1 MKMQPREK
9 RRAEQPPAAGGC
21 DKIPCQMVRDL
32 ILRRLAGSSGS
43 IGSGGAASSARDHD
57 LPAGSLAIRLHRRD
71 PLTVG
76 SRRRPDRF
84 SILERIR
91 RFEERRKAH

>member
-9 RRAEQPPAAGGC
+9 RRAEQPPAEGGC

-43 IGSGGAASSARDHD
+43 IGSGAASPARDHD

-71 PLTVG
+71 PLTPG
-76 SRRRPDRF
+76 TRRRSDRF
-84 SILERIR
+84 STLERIR

>member
-9 RRAEQPPAAGGC
+9 RRAEQNVPAVQRC
-21 DKIPCQMVRDL
+21 EKMPCQMVRDL
-32 ILRRLAGSSGS
+32 ILRRLAGSAGP
-43 IGSGGAASSARDHD
+43 ASPARDPD
-57 LPAGSLAIRLHRRD
+57 LPAGSLAMRLHRRD
-71 PLTVG
+71 PLSQG
-76 SRRRPDRF
+76 LRRGDSF